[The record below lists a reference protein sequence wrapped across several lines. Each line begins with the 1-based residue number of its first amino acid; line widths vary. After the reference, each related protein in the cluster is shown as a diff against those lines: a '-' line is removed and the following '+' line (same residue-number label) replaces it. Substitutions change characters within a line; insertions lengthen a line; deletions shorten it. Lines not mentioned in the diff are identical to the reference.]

1 MILCCLPMKRVK
13 KMLETVDLNRPLPRE
28 LWLKR
33 LTYRSWHRG
42 CKETDLVLGT
52 YCERNVDAL
61 DEKKLALFE
70 QFLDEDDAD
79 IWAWLT
85 EKKSCPKTE
94 YTPLLNE
101 LRAQKIA

>member
-1 MILCCLPMKRVK
+1 MTT
-13 KMLETVDLNRPLPRE
+13 ETDLNRPLPRE

-52 YCERNVDAL
+52 YCAQNIEQLSEAELQR
-61 DEKKLALFE
+61 FE
-70 QFLDEDDAD
+70 YFLDEDDAE

-85 EKKSCPKTE
+85 DKTPCPKPE
-94 YTPLLNE
+94 YAPLLAA
-101 LRAQKIA
+101 LRDQKIA

>member
-1 MILCCLPMKRVK
+1 
-13 KMLETVDLNRPLPRE
+13 MLSEINLNRPLPRD

-33 LTYRSWHRG
+33 LSYRSWHRG

-52 YCERNVDAL
+52 YCEQRIEAL
-61 DEKKLALFE
+61 DENKLALFE

-85 EKKSCPKTE
+85 EKIPCPKPE
-94 YTPLLNE
+94 YEPLLGE

>member
-1 MILCCLPMKRVK
+1 MH
-13 KMLETVDLNRPLPRE
+13 TVPDLNRPLPRD

-52 YCERNVDAL
+52 YCVQRVEQL
-61 DEKKLALFE
+61 DDSNLALFE
-70 QFLDEDDAD
+70 AFLDEDDAE

-85 EKKSCPKTE
+85 EKTPCPKLQ
-94 YTPLLNE
+94 YAPLLAE
-101 LRAQKIA
+101 LRAQKSN

>member
-1 MILCCLPMKRVK
+1 
-13 KMLETVDLNRPLPRE
+13 MLNTPAMNPLLPRD

-52 YCERNVDAL
+52 YCQQNIEML
-61 DEKKLALFE
+61 SKEQLFIFE
-70 QFLDEDDAD
+70 AFIDEDDAE

-85 EKKSCPKTE
+85 EKTPCPKPE
-94 YTPLLNE
+94 YESLLIT
-101 LRAQKIA
+101 LREQKIA

>member
-1 MILCCLPMKRVK
+1 
-13 KMLETVDLNRPLPRE
+13 MLNETDLNRPLPRE

-52 YCERNVDAL
+52 YCARNVASL
-61 DEKKLALFE
+61 DETKLALFE
-70 QFLDEDDAD
+70 AFLDEDDSE

-85 EKKSCPKTE
+85 EKTPCPKAE
-94 YTPLLNE
+94 YAPLLAE
-101 LRAQKIA
+101 LRAQKIN

>member
-1 MILCCLPMKRVK
+1 
-13 KMLETVDLNRPLPRE
+13 MLNENDLNRPLPRE

-52 YCERNVDAL
+52 YCANRIEGLSED
-61 DEKKLALFE
+61 KLALFE
-70 QFLDEDDAD
+70 AFLDEDDAE

-85 EKKSCPKTE
+85 EKTPCPNPQ
-94 YTPLLNE
+94 YASLLDE
-101 LRAQKIA
+101 LRAQKVA

>member
-1 MILCCLPMKRVK
+1 MLP
-13 KMLETVDLNRPLPRE
+13 ETDLNRPLPRE

-52 YCERNVDAL
+52 YCARTLHTLDDAQL
-61 DEKKLALFE
+61 QQFE
-70 QFLDEDDAD
+70 AFLDEDDAE

-85 EKKSCPKTE
+85 EKTPCPHAD
-94 YTPLLNE
+94 YAPLLAS
-101 LRAQKIA
+101 LRAQKIN